1 MEIVTYKSIPSKYIS
16 LRTLSLKVN
25 RWLAVLNLRIDFE
38 INLISRYVSS
48 NHGLSRY
55 ESALRL
61 RIEWLATLVLTWLV
75 GDVGPNRMS
84 VFPMISFFHNGL
96 IKV

>member
-1 MEIVTYKSIPSKYIS
+1 MEIVTYKSNLSKCIS

-25 RWLAVLNLRIDFE
+25 IWLAVLNLRIDFE

-48 NHGLSRY
+48 NHWLSRF
-55 ESALRL
+55 ESALHL